1 MPPQPSHT
9 TIIMGILLAGAWT
22 VLAYGLGAILPGLP
36 GALDPAS
43 ASPTERH
50 SGSISVQASG
60 TNPCTGE
67 SINIEAWLTINVIQE
82 GEAGETNADA
92 EVRLESFQGAPPIE
106 GIDPVIRHFSIFKT
120 PLTSTQFVHTVRT
133 SLAGRLSFH
142 ELVVD
147 LVGGVTDRGAVS
159 LSLSSARIETLPLP
173 CRGRGAA
180 IPA

>member
-1 MPPQPSHT
+1 MPPHPSHT
-9 TIIMGILLAGAWT
+9 TILMGILLAGAWT
-22 VLAYGLGAILPGLP
+22 VLASGLGAILPGLP

-60 TNPCTGE
+60 INPCTGE

-92 EVRLESFQGAPPIE
+92 EVRLESYQRAPPIE
-106 GIDPVIRHFSIFKT
+106 GMDPVIRHLAIFKT
-120 PLTSTQFVHTVRT
+120 PLTGTRFVHTVRT
-133 SLAGRLSFH
+133 PLAGRLSVH

-159 LSLSSARIETLPLP
+159 LSLSGARLEILPLP
-173 CRGRGAA
+173 CSGSRRNV
-180 IPA
+180 P

>member
-1 MPPQPSHT
+1 MPPQPSHP

-22 VLAYGLGAILPGLP
+22 VLASGLGAILPGLP

-43 ASPTERH
+43 TSPTERH
-50 SGSISVQASG
+50 SGSTSFQASG

-67 SINIEAWLTINVIQE
+67 SINIEAWLTITVMQE
-82 GEAGETNADA
+82 GEAGEATADA
-92 EVRLESFQGAPPIE
+92 EVRLENFQGGPPIE
-106 GIDPVIRHFSIFKT
+106 GMDPVIRHLSIFKP
-120 PLTSTQFVHTVRT
+120 PLTSTRFVHTVRT
-133 SLAGRLSFH
+133 PLAGRLSFH

-173 CRGRGAA
+173 CSGSRRNV
-180 IPA
+180 P

>member
-1 MPPQPSHT
+1 MPPRPSHT

-22 VLAYGLGAILPGLP
+22 VLASGLEAILPGLP

-50 SGSISVQASG
+50 SGSIFVQAAG
-60 TNPCTGE
+60 INPCTGE

-92 EVRLESFQGAPPIE
+92 EVRLESYQRAPPIE
-106 GIDPVIRHFSIFKT
+106 GMDPVIRHLSIFKT
-120 PLTSTQFVHTVRT
+120 PLTSTRFVHTVRT
-133 SLAGRLSFH
+133 PLAGRLSFH

-173 CRGRGAA
+173 CSESRRNV
-180 IPA
+180 P